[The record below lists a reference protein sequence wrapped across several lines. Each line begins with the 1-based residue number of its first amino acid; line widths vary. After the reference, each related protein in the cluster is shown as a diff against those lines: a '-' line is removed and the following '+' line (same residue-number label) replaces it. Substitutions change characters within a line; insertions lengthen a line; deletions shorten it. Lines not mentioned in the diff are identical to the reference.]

1 MSAANTPSARSSV
14 SSTPSIEH
22 PANLNASANETSTL
36 LPPPSSKPS
45 HSQTHNGVGHSGH
58 PHGRKA
64 SVGGRSVS
72 GRSTAGSVRNYGAVS
87 GAGAGRTAPGP
98 AEQAPRVSKAG
109 QRRIL
114 TTLPLQATFFTLTIL
129 TFASLVLALFLF
141 LNTVLDFSVGPLPY
155 RGSGFTEFWI
165 ALIGAW
171 IGLGGVV
178 FFSHPSYLFF
188 LTTLITLLLHIPILF
203 IALLSPSQKR
213 AHSPLIV
220 VPLALTALTLI
231 FTLLSNFLV
240 RRAKKRESERIC
252 RMLTDAAG
260 RERAGEDS
268 TARALVG
275 VQGKG
280 FWGRV
285 AGFIG
290 GLFGLIAGLAGS
302 IIVLLLL
309 VDLSISAY
317 DGTLPLP
324 SDHSRLLS
332 VRPSSSQWSIN
343 LHLACTSGNS
353 SLPTIVYTSPSGVPG
368 SLALLPSPLA
378 PANED
383 AENPGRW
390 LFDLQERGEV
400 GRVCTWDR
408 PGYGFSDVLSNADL
422 GGIADAL
429 WEGLKV
435 GNIVSRQNKARGKGL
450 MLVGE
455 GYGGLVSRIV
465 ASRHPSYVHSLL
477 HLDAQTAST
486 YFDEPSTS
494 VFLSRL
500 TSRLFPSVLTPL
512 SLNRLPSVLLR
523 RSTSLSRIL
532 ASSYPLPSTARLNE
546 KLRKARLQ
554 ETMGSQSRTSASFRA
569 LLESGHAYPASTP
582 AIVISSKKRMDE
594 DEQWAEGQ
602 RVLAQEVT
610 AEEGL
615 MSWKQVNEVGH
626 YVCEGHGKKVCED
639 AVEKLLRL

>member
-1 MSAANTPSARSSV
+1 MSAANTPSARSSA
-14 SSTPSIEH
+14 SSSPTIEH
-22 PANLNASANETSTL
+22 PANESSTL
-36 LPPPSSKPS
+36 LPPSSQNA
-45 HSQTHNGVGHSGH
+45 HTHTHTHNGTGTGTGAGPAH

-87 GAGAGRTAPGP
+87 GRSGP
-98 AEQAPRVSKAG
+98 SQQAPRVSKAG

-114 TTLPLQATFFTLTIL
+114 TTLPIQATFFTLTIL

-188 LTTLITLLLHIPILF
+188 LTTLVTLLLHIPVLF

-220 VPLALTALTLI
+220 IPLALTALTLI

-240 RRAKKRESERIC
+240 RRARKRESERIC

-260 RERAGEDS
+260 RERAGEET

-285 AGFIG
+285 GGFIS

-324 SDHSRLLS
+324 SDQSRLLS
-332 VRPSSSQWSIN
+332 VRPPSSPWSIN

-390 LFDLQERGEV
+390 LFDLEERGKV

-435 GNIVSRQNKARGKGL
+435 GEIVTRENKLKGKGF

-465 ASRHPSYVHSLL
+465 ASRHPSYVQSML

-500 TSRLFPSVLTPL
+500 TTRLFPSILTPL

-532 ASSYPLPSTARLNE
+532 ASSYPLPSTARLSE

-554 ETMGSQSRTSASFRA
+554 ETMGSQSRTSTSFRA
-569 LLESGHAYPASTP
+569 LLESGHAYPASKP
-582 AIVISSKKRMDE
+582 AIVISSKKRVESDE
-594 DEQWAEGQ
+594 KWAEGQ

-610 AEEGL
+610 SEEGL
-615 MSWKQVNEVGH
+615 VGWKQVEEVGH
-626 YVCEGHGKKVCED
+626 YVCEGHGKRVCEE
-639 AVEKLLRL
+639 AVEKLLKL